1 MSIDDSAEQQS
12 SSFTHTL
19 HRNNSDD
26 DGNDHAKEIY
36 DEEKFHFDSV
46 CTSYRQYATFSMSQW
61 AQRDFR
67 LNTLPESQRKLL
79 PAGLRAGTPEHARRS
94 EAYKNAVIRNQFC
107 LDCIL
112 QHAGQPHS
120 QQQQQQRPTDHYA
133 TDDQMSKVSSVL
145 KSLARDWSTDGK
157 VERAMA
163 YQPIKDLIH
172 KYLPPKHLSATQA
185 PPPPPPRIVVPGSG
199 VGRLAF
205 DLAALGYSV
214 QGNEF
219 SMYMLLASD
228 FILNNGGAIC
238 NPERPLHLS
247 PWLQEARNV
256 HASADPL
263 RTVRIP
269 DVDPVAVLMPTEDE
283 GEGTGPIPIIVPV
296 NSGREFS
303 MAAGDFVSIYDRDE
317 EAEQWD
323 CVASCFFLDATPNIV
338 ETLRVVYKILKPG
351 GLFVNLG
358 PLLYHWSGPPMRP
371 SDASVEDYRRR
382 YSHLDNRYL
391 SSIDLC
397 LEDIK
402 VVLNSIGFEVLEEE
416 TGIECYY
423 TADQRSMM
431 KTKYRCA
438 CFVAKKKNHEGHA
451 PE

>member
-36 DEEKFHFDSV
+36 DEEKFHFDS
-46 CTSYRQYATFSMSQW
+46 
-61 AQRDFR
+61 
-67 LNTLPESQRKLL
+67 
-79 PAGLRAGTPEHARRS
+79 
-94 EAYKNAVIRNQFC
+94 
-107 LDCIL
+107 
-112 QHAGQPHS
+112 
-120 QQQQQQRPTDHYA
+120 
-133 TDDQMSKVSSVL
+133 VSSVL

-205 DLAALGYSV
+205 DLAAMGYSV